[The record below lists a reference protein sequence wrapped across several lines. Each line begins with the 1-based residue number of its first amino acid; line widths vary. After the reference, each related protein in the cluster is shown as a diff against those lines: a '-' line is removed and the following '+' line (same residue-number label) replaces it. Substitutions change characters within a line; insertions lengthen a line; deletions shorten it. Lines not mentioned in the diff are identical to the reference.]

1 MNKWMIFCKQF
12 DFTEKFPIKDL
23 IALFQTATTF
33 GSSMDLNQFLH
44 AVALLQQKYIERYHT
59 GENFV
64 EDVLKLNSEA
74 SFRFKM

>member
-1 MNKWMIFCKQF
+1 
-12 DFTEKFPIKDL
+12 
-23 IALFQTATTF
+23 
-33 GSSMDLNQFLH
+33 MDLNQFLH